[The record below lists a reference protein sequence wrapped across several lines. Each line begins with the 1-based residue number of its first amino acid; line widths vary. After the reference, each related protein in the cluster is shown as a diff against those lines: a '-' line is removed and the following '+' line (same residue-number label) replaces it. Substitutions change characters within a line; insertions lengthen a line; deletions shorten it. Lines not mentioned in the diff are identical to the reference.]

1 MSDNNNDSN
10 KECQS
15 NNNNNNTEEP
25 VNPDNQLI
33 IDEIYR
39 ALNQDNILMEMSDEE
54 SDKLR
59 ATLKV
64 SVRTAWLLLRQ
75 VFNKNY
81 YPLMSELQER
91 ILMTYFV
98 IHTVLNVV
106 YPYTKE
112 GSKLHKLINNYRKS
126 MIDFCVESCLLYVL
140 DERSEVFNMIA
151 YLSELFYQLY

>member
-1 MSDNNNDSN
+1 
-10 KECQS
+10 
-15 NNNNNNTEEP
+15 
-25 VNPDNQLI
+25 
-33 IDEIYR
+33 
-39 ALNQDNILMEMSDEE
+39 MEMSDEQ